1 MAYLPTDSLFSMSHI
16 WLRSAL
22 AISAAI
28 AVAAGLI
35 PTVAHAAPTLT
46 QIQAQVRQLQEDAAS
61 AAEGAQGAKVQLAT
75 LTKTLNGIKQEAAAQ
90 GQTVAALKKSLNTIA
105 IEQYK
110 AGGLSQGLELL
121 FSANPELYLS
131 SAGSLE
137 SITRAKSAQLRKF
150 EAAQQRLNATTLT
163 VNDKVALVKAAQ
175 KRFAQ
180 KSALAKAKLA
190 SAEKILAKLKKK
202 DRARLAALAA
212 AQEDA
217 DQASSKA
224 FASST
229 GKISGRAGVAVKY
242 ALAQIGD
249 RYVFGASGTTKWD
262 CSGLTMRAYQA
273 AGVSLPHYSAAQS
286 RYGKKVSYSSARPG
300 DLLFYGSPISHVAI
314 YLGGG
319 KMVHAPRPGSR
330 VKVESNAATALGR
343 KKLVAVRRF

>member
-1 MAYLPTDSLFSMSHI
+1 MSRTWI
-16 WLRSAL
+16 RSAL
-22 AISAAI
+22 AVSAAI
-28 AVAAGLI
+28 TITVGLFPSVAN
-35 PTVAHAAPTLT
+35 AAPTLA

-90 GQTVAALKKSLNTIA
+90 GETVDALKKSLNTIA

-190 SAEKILAKLKKK
+190 SAEKILAKLKRK

>member
-1 MAYLPTDSLFSMSHI
+1 MSLI
-16 WLRSAL
+16 WLRSAV

-28 AVAAGLI
+28 AVSGGLI

-46 QIQAQVRQLQEDAAS
+46 QIQGQVRQLQEDAAS

-137 SITRAKSAQLRKF
+137 TITRAKSTQLRKF

-180 KSALAKAKLA
+180 KSALAKAKLVTA
-190 SAEKILAKLKKK
+190 DKILAKLKKE

-224 FASST
+224 FAST
-229 GKISGRAGVAVKY
+229 AGKISGRAGAAIKY

-286 RYGKKVSYSSARPG
+286 RYGKKVSYSAARPG
-300 DLLFYGSPISHVAI
+300 DLLFYGNPISHVAI

-319 KMVHAPRPGSR
+319 KMIHAPRPGSR
-330 VKVESNAATALGR
+330 VKVESNAVTAMGR

>member
-1 MAYLPTDSLFSMSHI
+1 MSRTSV
-16 WLRSAL
+16 RSAL

-28 AVAAGLI
+28 AIAVGLFPSVAN
-35 PTVAHAAPTLT
+35 AAPTLA

-131 SAGSLE
+131 SAGALE
-137 SITRAKSAQLRKF
+137 SITRAKSTQLRKF

-180 KSALAKAKLA
+180 KSALAKAKLVT
-190 SAEKILAKLKKK
+190 AEKILAKLKKA

-224 FASST
+224 FASSA

-286 RYGKKVSYSSARPG
+286 RYGKKVSYSAARPG
-300 DLLFYGSPISHVAI
+300 DLLFYGRPISHVAI

>member
-1 MAYLPTDSLFSMSHI
+1 MSRI
-16 WLRSAL
+16 GLRRAL
-22 AISAAI
+22 AIGAALSMASALI
-28 AVAAGLI
+28 TPVAN
-35 PTVAHAAPTLT
+35 AAPTLA

-61 AAEGAQGAKVQLAT
+61 AAEGAQAAKVQLAT

-90 GQTVAALKKSLNTIA
+90 GETVAALKKSLGTIA

-137 SITRAKSAQLRKF
+137 SITRAKSTQLRKF
-150 EAAQQRLNATTLT
+150 EAAQQRLKATSLT
-163 VNDKVALVKAAQ
+163 VNDKLALVVAAQ
-175 KRFAQ
+175 KKFAQ
-180 KSALAKAKLA
+180 KSAQAKAKLA
-190 SAEKILAKLKKK
+190 SAEKILAKLKKE

-212 AQEDA
+212 AEEDA

-224 FASST
+224 YASSAGT
-229 GKISGRAGVAVKY
+229 ISGRAGLAIKY
-242 ALAQIGD
+242 ALKQIGD
-249 RYVFGASGTTKWD
+249 RYVFGAAGTVTWD
-262 CSGLTMRAYQA
+262 CSGLTMRAYQS
-273 AGVSLPHYSAAQS
+273 AGVSLPHSSAAQS
-286 RYGKKVSYSSARPG
+286 RYGRSVSYSSAKPG
-300 DLLFYGSPISHVAI
+300 DLLFYGRPISHVAI

-330 VKVESNAATALGR
+330 VKVVSNAATALGH

>member
-1 MAYLPTDSLFSMSHI
+1 MV
-16 WLRSAL
+16 SAL
-22 AISAAI
+22 FT
-28 AVAAGLI
+28 
-35 PTVAHAAPTLT
+35 PVAHAAPNLA

-61 AAEGAQGAKVQLAT
+61 AAEGAQAAKVQLAT
-75 LTKTLNGIKQEAAAQ
+75 LTKTLNGIKQEAAMQ
-90 GQTVAALKKSLNTIA
+90 GVTVAALKKSLGTIA

-137 SITRAKSAQLRKF
+137 SITRAKSTQLRKF

-163 VNDKVALVKAAQ
+163 VNDKLALVQAAE
-175 KRFAQ
+175 KKFAQ
-180 KSALAKAKLA
+180 KSAQAKAKLV
-190 SAEKILAKLKKK
+190 SAENILAKLKKE

-212 AQEDA
+212 AAEDA

-224 FASST
+224 YADSAGS
-229 GKISGRAGVAVKY
+229 ISGRAGIAIKY
-242 ALAQIGD
+242 ALKQIGD
-249 RYVFGASGTTKWD
+249 RYVFGAAGTVTWD
-262 CSGLTMRAYQA
+262 CSGLTMRAYQS
-273 AGVSLPHYSAAQS
+273 AGVSIPHSSAAQS
-286 RYGKKVSYSSARPG
+286 RYGRKVSFNAMKPG
-300 DLLFYGSPISHVAI
+300 DLLFYGQPISHVGI

-330 VKVESNAATALGR
+330 VKVVSDAVHALGH

>member
-1 MAYLPTDSLFSMSHI
+1 MSKVV
-16 WLRSAL
+16 LRRAL
-22 AISAAI
+22 AISAAVAI
-28 AVAAGLI
+28 AGGLVA
-35 PTVAHAAPTLT
+35 PVAHAAPTLT
-46 QIQAQVRQLQEDAAS
+46 QIQSQVRQLQEDAAA

-75 LTKTLNGIKQEAAAQ
+75 LTKTLNGIKQEAAVQ
-90 GQTVAALKKSLNTIA
+90 GATVAALKKSLGTIA

-137 SITRAKSAQLRKF
+137 SITRAKSTQLRKF

-163 VNDKVALVKAAQ
+163 VNDKLALVKAAQ
-175 KRFAQ
+175 QRFAQ
-180 KSALAKAKLA
+180 KSAQAKAKLV
-190 SAEKILAKLKKK
+190 SAEKILAKLKKE
-202 DRARLAALAA
+202 DRARLAALAR

-217 DQASSKA
+217 DQASSQKYA
-224 FASST
+224 VSA
-229 GKISGRAGVAVKY
+229 GKISGRAGAAIKY

-262 CSGLTMRAYQA
+262 CSGLTMRAFQA
-273 AGVSLPHYSAAQS
+273 AGVSLPHYSAAQA
-286 RYGKKVSYSSARPG
+286 RYGKSVSYSSAKPG
-300 DLLFYGSPISHVAI
+300 DLLFFGRPISHVGI

-330 VKVESNAATALGR
+330 VKVVSNAATSMGR

>member
-1 MAYLPTDSLFSMSHI
+1 MSRMG
-16 WLRSAL
+16 LRSAL
-22 AISAAI
+22 AISAAVASALI
-28 AVAAGLI
+28 APVAQ
-35 PTVAHAAPTLT
+35 AAPTLA
-46 QIQAQVRQLQEDAAS
+46 QIQSQVRQLQEDAAS

-75 LTKTLNGIKQEAAAQ
+75 LTKTLNGVKQEAAAQ
-90 GQTVAALKKSLNTIA
+90 GETVAALKKSLGTIA

-137 SITRAKSAQLRKF
+137 SITRAKSTQLRKF

-163 VNDKVALVKAAQ
+163 VNDKLALVKAAE

-180 KSALAKAKLA
+180 KSAQAKAKLA
-190 SAEKILAKLKKK
+190 SAEKILAKLKKE
-202 DRARLAALAA
+202 DRARLEALARA
-212 AQEDA
+212 EEDA
-217 DQASSKA
+217 DQASSKKYA
-224 FASST
+224 ANA
-229 GKISGRAGVAVKY
+229 GKVSGRAGAAIKY

-249 RYVFGASGTTKWD
+249 RYVFGGAGVTVWD
-262 CSGLTMRAYQA
+262 CSGLTMRAYGT

-286 RYGKKVSYSSARPG
+286 RYGKSVSYSSAKPG
-300 DLLFYGSPISHVAI
+300 DLLFFAVRGRPISHVGI

-330 VKVESNAATALGR
+330 VKVVSNAATSMGI

>member
-1 MAYLPTDSLFSMSHI
+1 M
-16 WLRSAL
+16 
-22 AISAAI
+22 
-28 AVAAGLI
+28 
-35 PTVAHAAPTLT
+35 
-46 QIQAQVRQLQEDAAS
+46 
-61 AAEGAQGAKVQLAT
+61 
-75 LTKTLNGIKQEAAAQ
+75 
-90 GQTVAALKKSLNTIA
+90 
-105 IEQYK
+105 
-110 AGGLSQGLELL
+110 
-121 FSANPELYLS
+121 
-131 SAGSLE
+131 
-137 SITRAKSAQLRKF
+137 
-150 EAAQQRLNATTLT
+150 
-163 VNDKVALVKAAQ
+163 VKATQ

>member
-1 MAYLPTDSLFSMSHI
+1 MSHI
-16 WLRSAL
+16 GLRSAL

-46 QIQAQVRQLQEDAAS
+46 QIQGQVRQLQEDAAS

-163 VNDKVALVKAAQ
+163 VNDKVTLVKAAQ

>member
-1 MAYLPTDSLFSMSHI
+1 LLRTDNLISMSHI
-16 WLRSAL
+16 SLRSAFALSVAL
-22 AISAAI
+22 AIGS
-28 AVAAGLI
+28 GLM
-35 PTVAHAAPTLT
+35 PTVANAAPTLT
-46 QIQAQVRQLQEDAAS
+46 QIQGQVRQLQEDAAS

-90 GQTVAALKKSLNTIA
+90 GETVAALKKSLNRIA

-121 FSANPELYLS
+121 FSENPELYLS

-137 SITRAKSAQLRKF
+137 SITRAKSTQLRKF

-163 VNDKVALVKAAQ
+163 VNDKLALVKAAQ

-190 SAEKILAKLKKK
+190 TAEKILAKLKRE

-217 DQASSKA
+217 DQAASKA
-224 FASST
+224 FASSA
-229 GKISGRAGVAVKY
+229 GKISGRAGAAVKY

-249 RYVFGASGTTKWD
+249 RYVFGASGMTRWD

-300 DLLFYGSPISHVAI
+300 DLLFYGNPISHVAI

-343 KKLVAVRRF
+343 KKLVAIRRF

>member
-1 MAYLPTDSLFSMSHI
+1 MSRTSV
-16 WLRSAL
+16 RSAL

-28 AVAAGLI
+28 AIAVGLFPSVAN
-35 PTVAHAAPTLT
+35 AAPTLA

-90 GQTVAALKKSLNTIA
+90 GETVDALKKSLNTIA

-131 SAGSLE
+131 SAGALE
-137 SITRAKSAQLRKF
+137 SITRAKSTQLRKF

-180 KSALAKAKLA
+180 KSALAKAKLVT
-190 SAEKILAKLKKK
+190 AEKILAKLKKA

-224 FASST
+224 FASSA

-286 RYGKKVSYSSARPG
+286 RYGKKVSYSAARPG
-300 DLLFYGSPISHVAI
+300 DLLFYGRPISHVAI

>member
-1 MAYLPTDSLFSMSHI
+1 MSRTWI
-16 WLRSAL
+16 RSAL
-22 AISAAI
+22 AVSAAI
-28 AVAAGLI
+28 TITVGLFPSVAN
-35 PTVAHAAPTLT
+35 AAPTLA

-90 GQTVAALKKSLNTIA
+90 GETVDALKKSLNTIA